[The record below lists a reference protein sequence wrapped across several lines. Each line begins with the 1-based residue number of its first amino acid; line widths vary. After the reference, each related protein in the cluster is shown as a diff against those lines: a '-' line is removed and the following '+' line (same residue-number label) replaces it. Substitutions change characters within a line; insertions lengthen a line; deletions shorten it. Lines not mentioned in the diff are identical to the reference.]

1 MTIMFST
8 SCATNALCGALE
20 VGEYANTGLY
30 LLCWAEG
37 ILYMTQ
43 RTYRSV
49 YQLTRQIYTVDMT
62 GDLVLHPYLTQ

>member
-20 VGEYANTGLY
+20 VGEYVNAGHN

-37 ILYMTQ
+37 HI
-43 RTYRSV
+43 V
-49 YQLTRQIYTVDMT
+49 FDAANV
-62 GDLVLHPYLTQ
+62 